1 MNSQV
6 NAFQR
11 NFVNEVK
18 RSDEMLRKLTNF
30 ANEIDLA
37 NTELA
42 ATKSPPIL
50 VQRGDEPLVELQLD
64 ELEVFKVIEFICG
77 SLWTLFNHL
86 TGFFGHPTRQLFL
99 LSSA

>member
-37 NTELA
+37 NTELS
-42 ATKSPPIL
+42 ATNSPPIL

-64 ELEVFKVIEFICG
+64 ELEVIIIILQ
-77 SLWTLFNHL
+77 S
-86 TGFFGHPTRQLFL
+86 
-99 LSSA
+99 